1 MTHLRQLRARGLR
14 LPFVGGV
21 GGLIA
26 ATWLISV
33 LRGRGRRHRPTG
45 AELAAMSDADF
56 AAFIGS
62 TGVKTVTTAGLS
74 AAEPR

>member
-1 MTHLRQLRARGLR
+1 MTHLRARGKSLSI
-14 LPFVGGV
+14 L
-21 GGLIA
+21 GGLVG

-56 AAFIGS
+56 AAFIDS

-74 AAEPR
+74 PAEPR